1 MLVSKKSKRCIKSE
15 ALVRNSLKLH
25 FIQVLGNRHEMISV
39 CRESPSFR
47 GGEIGK
53 NAIKQLEQNREDYS

>member
-47 GGEIGK
+47 GGK
-53 NAIKQLEQNREDYS
+53 SVKML